1 MYIILSFPLKSLEC
15 SEHTCCWGGN
25 IIDSCEVV
33 SVAGVEDVGGV
44 PLPLAA
50 AWNRPGIKA
59 GFEADA
65 CWIAA

>member
-1 MYIILSFPLKSLEC
+1 MSDMC
-15 SEHTCCWGGN
+15 TCCCDGS
-25 IIDSCEVV
+25 IIESCDVV
-33 SVAGVEDVGGV
+33 SVAEGVEDVAGV

-50 AWNRPGIKA
+50 AWKRPGIKA